1 MSFVPIIMG
10 SKSDLKHGTAISDAL
25 TKLGVASEIRIASAH
40 KAPLFLL
47 ELLSGYED
55 RDDAIVYITVAG
67 RSNALSALVDAQVT
81 SPVLACP
88 PYSERYAGA
97 DVFSSLSMPSGVA
110 PAVVLDPKGA
120 ALVAAKIFAIAEPG
134 LIANIEK
141 AHKSMSE
148 QILID
153 DAELRNQQ

>member
-1 MSFVPIIMG
+1 M
-10 SKSDLKHGTAISDAL
+10 
-25 TKLGVASEIRIASAH
+25 
-40 KAPLFLL
+40 
-47 ELLSGYED
+47 SGYEE

>member
-10 SKSDLKHGTAISDAL
+10 SKSDLKHGTAIADAL
-25 TKLGVASEIRIASAH
+25 TKLGVSSEIRIASAH

-47 ELLSGYED
+47 ELLAGYEE

-120 ALVAAKIFAIAEPG
+120 ALVAAKIFAIAEPE
-134 LIANIEK
+134 LLVNIKK

-153 DAELRNQQ
+153 DVGLRIQS